1 MEAVVTHSPETEV
14 DYHSINKDQQLWF
27 KFRLVI
33 LKWLLKLGPFSSL
46 CIYYLTN
53 DFFISSLEA
62 SKCENVLVASVDKFQ
77 CREQTVNIDVVSC

>member
-1 MEAVVTHSPETEV
+1 MEPVVAHSPETEV
-14 DYHSINKDQQLWF
+14 DCHSINKDQQLWF

-46 CIYYLTN
+46 CIHYLRK

-62 SKCENVLVASVDKFQ
+62 SKCKNVLVASVDKSRF
-77 CREQTVNIDVVSC
+77 REKTVNIDVVSY